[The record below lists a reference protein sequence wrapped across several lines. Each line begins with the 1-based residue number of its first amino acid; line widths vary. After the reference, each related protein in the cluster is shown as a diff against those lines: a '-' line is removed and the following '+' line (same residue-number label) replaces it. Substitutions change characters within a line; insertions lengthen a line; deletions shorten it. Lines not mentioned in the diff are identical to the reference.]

1 MNDGGYGDAGQ
12 RGAFRTVQTNGVER
26 VVWKRGD
33 LSFNDDRLFLEQK
46 SIEHVYQTGI
56 EAAWRT
62 RVVGWD
68 TEINAGVTYQYID
81 GPLSY
86 VIANDGTGRTVV
98 GADTSTWFFSLG
110 VVLSR

>member
-1 MNDGGYGDAGQ
+1 M
-12 RGAFRTVQTNGVER
+12 
-26 VVWKRGD
+26 
-33 LSFNDDRLFLEQK
+33 
-46 SIEHVYQTGI
+46 
-56 EAAWRT
+56 
-62 RVVGWD
+62 VGWD